1 MYHPFARPMRR
12 RPAYRPAKL
21 VVVIITT
28 FDTQQSADASQR
40 HCLRPN
46 FVAKIPAEE
55 ELRNAPRVM
64 RDEMSCCRSG
74 EML

>member
-12 RPAYRPAKL
+12 RPAYKPPKL